1 MRKNLIQY
9 NINNLN
15 NNLAPEASKFL
26 SRTYVSLHNV
36 EAGIAPGLKLE
47 VQFLEWF
54 VGFSDAESSF
64 ILHKVLD
71 KKGDISKFSFMFT
84 IELHIDD
91 VSVLEFIKNK
101 LKIGNLRTYKDKCIF
116 TVSDKQGVYQLISI
130 FDKFNLNTTKYLD
143 YKNFKEAFLLY
154 HERSSNVKI
163 AESKELINK
172 ILGYKSNMNT
182 KRSVIILPSVQEEY
196 LSKINITKD
205 WLLGFIEGDGS
216 FFVSRT
222 DIEPVFSIELSEEQY
237 PMLVKIKEFL
247 EDNLGFDKYSLFKL
261 KSSSIISINKQKARL
276 GKPTVIFSI
285 KNIFVLNN
293 YLIPLLDSM
302 KFISKKGCDFKDFK
316 VICGAVYRGSH
327 KLDEIRSL
335 ILKLSYNM
343 NNYRLSTNKK
353 WVEILSE
360 QERNLII
367 NAESVYEYL
376 EDGRIMDKKTN
387 KPLIHRNCIYEIR
400 LSDEEILLVDTMKEA
415 LSKVNVSF
423 RTLKKLLDE
432 EESVKLPNYEVKRI
446 PIFTIKKI

>member
-247 EDNLGFDKYSLFKL
+247 EYNLGFDKYSLFKL